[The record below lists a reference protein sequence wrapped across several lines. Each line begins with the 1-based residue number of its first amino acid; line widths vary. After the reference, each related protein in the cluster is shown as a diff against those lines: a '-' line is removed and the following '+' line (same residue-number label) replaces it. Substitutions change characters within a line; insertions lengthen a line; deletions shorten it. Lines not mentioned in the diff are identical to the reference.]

1 MYAVIT
7 GASSGIGEQFAKR
20 LAKEGYDL
28 ILVAR
33 RRERLTALSDK
44 LKATHK
50 ELECDIFTADLMQ
63 LDECQR
69 LSDYLEEKDIEIFI
83 NNAGYGDCGLFEE
96 TDIAKEMG
104 MIDVN
109 VRAVHFLTKKLL
121 RQMRVKWQA
130 LRGLFLPVRTWLPI
144 MPLRHMLRAF
154 QGLLHVSFDR
164 ATAMCMWGA
173 CVRDRLIQSSMMW
186 RMCDLR

>member
-33 RRERLTALSDK
+33 RRERLTALSNK

-104 MIDVN
+104 VL
-109 VRAVHFLTKKLL
+109 ASLTSPS
-121 RQMRVKWQA
+121 V
-130 LRGLFLPVRTWLPI
+130 FVLPSIPKI
-144 MPLRHMLRAF
+144 F
-154 QGLLHVSFDR
+154 C
-164 ATAMCMWGA
+164 TAISVLA
-173 CVRDRLIQSSMMW
+173 CRCV
-186 RMCDLR
+186 

>member
-7 GASSGIGEQFAKR
+7 GASSGIGEQLAKR

-50 ELECDIFTADLMQ
+50 GLGCDIFTADLMQ

-69 LSDYLEEKDIEIFI
+69 LSDYLEEKDVEIFI
-83 NNAGYGDCGLFEE
+83 NNSVDS
-96 TDIAKEMG
+96 
-104 MIDVN
+104 
-109 VRAVHFLTKKLL
+109 AVLKKNPELKTTKKNKDGHGNGIES
-121 RQMRVKWQA
+121 VKKIVEKYD
-130 LRGLFLPVRTWLPI
+130 G
-144 MPLRHMLRAF
+144 
-154 QGLLHVSFDR
+154 
-164 ATAMCMWGA
+164 
-173 CVRDRLIQSSMMW
+173 LIQFSESAPNEFGCSVMLPYVKIKEIREREEREEKMHKAHNAAVFA
-186 RMCDLR
+186 RK